1 MKWAVLI
8 LGLWTLPAGGQSNI
22 QPPPTFKS
30 NVTMVHLLVNV
41 KDSLG
46 NVVGSLD
53 SKDFSVYD
61 CGVKQEVAA
70 FDRETALPLSI
81 SLLVDTSGSTTKDLA
96 YEKTSAEKF
105 FRALL
110 GQGNPKDAAALYSFN
125 QDVTQVRGFTRRAS
139 QLSADLRT
147 LRGDAGTSLY
157 DAIRLASEA
166 VSNRD
171 GRHVI
176 VVVTDGGDTTSKS
189 RYADALE
196 AAHLADAVI
205 YPILVV
211 PVTNNAGRNTG
222 GENALKQMAI
232 DTGGRVFAPSVGT
245 ELDQAFTDILHDLR
259 TQYVIGYYPHDLPKD
274 APRFHLVRVEL
285 KRPDLRPQTRTGYYS
300 DKSR

>member
-1 MKWAVLI
+1 MKLAALI
-8 LGLWTLPAGGQSNI
+8 LGLLALPAGAQ
-22 QPPPTFKS
+22 FKS
-30 NVTMVHLLVNV
+30 NVTLVRLLVNV
-41 KDSLG
+41 KDSQG

-61 CGVKQEVAA
+61 CDVKQEITH
-70 FDRETALPLSI
+70 FDRQTELPLSI
-81 SLLVDTSGSTTKDLA
+81 SLLVDTSGSTTKDLS

-105 FRALL
+105 FRTLL

-125 QDVTQVRGFTRRAS
+125 QDVTEVRGFTRRVS

-166 VSNRD
+166 VGNRE

-176 VVVTDGGDTTSKS
+176 VLVTDGGDTTSRS

-196 AAHLADAVI
+196 AAHLADAVV

-211 PVTNNAGRNTG
+211 PITNNAGRNTG
-222 GENALKQMAI
+222 GENALTQIAR
-232 DTGGRVFAPSVGT
+232 DTGGRVFEPSVGAQ
-245 ELDQAFTDILHDLR
+245 LDQAFTDILHDLR

>member
-1 MKWAVLI
+1 MKLEVLI
-8 LGLWTLPAGGQSNI
+8 LGLMTLPAGAQ
-22 QPPPTFKS
+22 FKS
-30 NVTMVHLLVNV
+30 KVTTVHLLVNV
-41 KDSLG
+41 KDSQG

-61 CGVKQEVAA
+61 CGVKQEIKA
-70 FDRETALPLSI
+70 FDRQTELPLSI
-81 SLLVDTSGSTTKDLA
+81 SLLVDTSGSTFKDLA

-105 FRALL
+105 FKALL

-125 QDVTQVRGFTRRAS
+125 QDVTEVRGFTRRTA
-139 QLSADLRT
+139 QLTADLRT

-166 VSNRD
+166 VGNRD
-171 GRHVI
+171 GRHVL

-211 PVTNNAGRNTG
+211 PITNNAGRNTG

-232 DTGGRVFAPSVGT
+232 DTGGRVFAPSVGA
-245 ELDQAFTDILHDLR
+245 ELDQAFTEILHDLR
-259 TQYVIGYYPHDLPKD
+259 TQYVIWYDPQNLPKD
-274 APRFHLVRVEL
+274 APRFHLVRVEM
-285 KRPDLRPQTRTGYYS
+285 KRPDLRPQTRTGYYGEA
-300 DKSR
+300 SR

>member
-1 MKWAVLI
+1 MKLGALI
-8 LGLWTLPAGGQSNI
+8 LGLLALPAGAQ
-22 QPPPTFKS
+22 FRS

-53 SKDFSVYD
+53 SKDFSIYD
-61 CGVKQEVAA
+61 CGVRQEIAA
-70 FDRETALPLSI
+70 FDRENAVPLSI
-81 SLLVDTSGSTTKDLA
+81 SLLVDTSGSTFKDLA

-105 FRALL
+105 FKALL

-125 QDVTQVRGFTRRAS
+125 QDVTEVRGFTRRIS
-139 QLSADLRT
+139 QLSADLRS

-157 DAIRLASEA
+157 DAIRLASDS
-166 VSNRD
+166 VGNRD

-176 VVVTDGGDTTSKS
+176 VLITDGGDTTSKS

-196 AAHLADAVI
+196 AAHLADVVV

-211 PVTNNAGRNTG
+211 PITNNAGRNTG
-222 GENALKQMAI
+222 GENALTQIAR
-232 DTGGRVFAPSVGT
+232 DTGGRVFEPAVGAQ
-245 ELDQAFTDILHDLR
+245 LDQAFTDILHDLR

-274 APRFHLVRVEL
+274 APRFHLVRVEM
-285 KRPDLRPQTRTGYYS
+285 KRSDLRPQTRTGYYG